1 MFLNF
6 YKNVDNEHF
15 IINTIKEQETMREKS
30 TREKLFYQI
39 GQDSNT
45 YSLPISNPSFTA
57 NRIDPNRFS
66 FNISSPTTGDTFTPA
81 KPTAQI
87 YGSLR
92 IGNTDAD
99 KLTPS
104 GNIGANKFNF
114 KISPSVGDIGTGTTG
129 SFSFD
134 LNSSLNTNSTS
145 VDQKIPFRET
155 LSENPLVEQS
165 AQNILE
171 YGFIST
177 DRNSKSTIKETV
189 DLIKGSTPLD
199 YMASRKSTY
208 DTENIKSPSKQNYYT
223 ALLDQH
229 LTRDILAG
237 VVFKGTNDFTKDL
250 GEKYANDL
258 DTLNRDEVSSRERYR
273 AMAEKIKS
281 ETGKNLLNLIT
292 KDIIN
297 KAGEIKVQERNKDG
311 EIIKT
316 DGKPKEIIITAENFE
331 RYLDDPTVQKAI
343 EKEVNKRTYYQN
355 NNYRTVIDNYRAI
368 NPDAAPIEN
377 KSEKSKATLPEATK
391 TKFNKL
397 KQAITKLRTVQDN
410 DKSLDLLTG
419 SSPTNNLQGYK
430 GITNKEREA
439 RKGWGDYKEIKWDGS
454 THGSIFTDENK
465 TLINELYSSNIE
477 KGTSVKHLDQFSA
490 LMMALINKGT
500 KGNLTNQEVSFL
512 KKITIDN
519 DWKPQGDTSKKL
531 ATEIIKVLGNSNL
544 QWQ

>member
-1 MFLNF
+1 MRK
-6 YKNVDNEHF
+6 KN
-15 IINTIKEQETMREKS
+15 IRE
-30 TREKLFYQI
+30 ELFYQI
-39 GQDSNT
+39 GQDSSI
-45 YSLPISNPSFTA
+45 YSSPITNPSFIA
-57 NRIDPNRFS
+57 SRIDPNKFS
-66 FNISSPTTGDTFTPA
+66 FNFSSPNTGDTFTPA

-87 YGSLR
+87 YSSLR

-99 KLTPS
+99 KVTPS

-114 KISPSVGDIGTGTTG
+114 KTTPETGDLKTGTTG

-134 LNSSLNTNSTS
+134 LNSITKTSNSTS
-145 VDQKIPFRET
+145 VDQTIAFRET
-155 LSENPLVEQS
+155 LSKNPLIEQS

-171 YGFIST
+171 NGFIST
-177 DRNSKSTIKETV
+177 NRNSKSTIKETI
-189 DLIKGSTPLD
+189 DLIKGDTSFD

-208 DTENIKSPSKQNYYT
+208 DTKNIKSPSKQNYYT

-250 GEKYANDL
+250 GEKYTNDL
-258 DTLNRDEVSSRERYR
+258 STLNRDEVSSRERYR

-281 ETGKNLLNLIT
+281 KTGEDLLNIIT
-292 KDIIN
+292 KDIIA

-311 EIIKT
+311 EILKT

-331 RYLDDPTVQKAI
+331 RYLDDSTVQKAI

-377 KSEKSKATLPEATK
+377 KSEKSKTTLPEATK
-391 TKFNKL
+391 TEFNKL
-397 KQAITKLRTVQDN
+397 NQAITKKLRTVKDN
-410 DKSLDLLTG
+410 DKTLDLLTG
-419 SSPTNNLQGYK
+419 SSSTSNLQGYK
-430 GITNKEREA
+430 GITNKERDE

-454 THGSIFTDENK
+454 THGSIFADENK
-465 TLINELYSSNIE
+465 KLIDELYSNNIE

-490 LMMALINKGT
+490 LMTTLIDKGT
-500 KGNLTNQEVSFL
+500 KGTLTNQEVSFL

-531 ATEIIKVLGNSNL
+531 ATEIIKVLGSSNL

>member
-1 MFLNF
+1 MRK
-6 YKNVDNEHF
+6 KN
-15 IINTIKEQETMREKS
+15 IKEE
-30 TREKLFYQI
+30 LFYQI
-39 GQDSNT
+39 GQDSSI
-45 YSLPISNPSFTA
+45 YSSPIISPSSIA
-57 NRIDPNRFS
+57 NKIDPNRFS
-66 FNISSPTTGDTFTPA
+66 FNFSSPTTGDTFTPA

-87 YGSLR
+87 YSGLR
-92 IGNTDAD
+92 IGNTEIN
-99 KLTPS
+99 TPTPN
-104 GNIGANKFNF
+104 GNIGAIKFNF
-114 KISPSVGDIGTGTTG
+114 QTIPRIGDLKTETTG
-129 SFSFD
+129 SFGFD
-134 LNSSLNTNSTS
+134 LNSGIGTNSTS
-145 VDQKIPFRET
+145 VDQTIAFRET

-171 YGFIST
+171 NGFIST
-177 DRNSKSTIKETV
+177 DRNSKSTIKETT
-189 DLIKGSTPLD
+189 DLIKGDTSFD
-199 YMASRKSTY
+199 YMASRKSSY
-208 DTENIKSPSKQNYYT
+208 DPKNIKSPSKQNYYT

-237 VVFKGTNDFTKDL
+237 TVFKGTNDFTKDL

-258 DTLNRDEVSSRERYR
+258 STLNRDEVSSRERYR

-281 ETGKNLLNLIT
+281 KTGEDLLNILT

-391 TKFNKL
+391 TEFNKL
-397 KQAITKLRTVQDN
+397 KQAITKLRTVKDN

-490 LMMALINKGT
+490 LMMALIDKGT

-512 KKITIDN
+512 KKITIDS

-531 ATEIIKVLGNSNL
+531 ATEIIKILGNSNL